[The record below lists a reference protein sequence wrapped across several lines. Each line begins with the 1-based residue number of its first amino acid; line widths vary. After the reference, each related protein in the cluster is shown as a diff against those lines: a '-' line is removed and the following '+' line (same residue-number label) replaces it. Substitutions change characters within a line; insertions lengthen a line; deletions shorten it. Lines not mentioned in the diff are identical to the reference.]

1 MPEKHRFERLL
12 DMVVDRFNTRLEQM
26 LDAAKVGNRPMFS
39 VQLTRDEQLQRWNDP
54 TVRALTEQELMAQ
67 GGPEAVLEYQ
77 NAMRELAAR
86 IAGNV

>member
-12 DMVVDRFNTRLEQM
+12 EMSVQRFDRRLEQM